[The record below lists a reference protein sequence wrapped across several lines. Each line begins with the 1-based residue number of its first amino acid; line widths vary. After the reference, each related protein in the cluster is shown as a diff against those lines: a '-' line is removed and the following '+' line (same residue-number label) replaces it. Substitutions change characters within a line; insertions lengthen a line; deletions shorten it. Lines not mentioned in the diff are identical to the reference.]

1 MNSEPVSSCRPSST
15 FGGAFCPAA
24 SGASPAAQAPS
35 MAAAPTREQ
44 QIAENYALV
53 RTIAMRMAQRLPGNV
68 DLDELTHM
76 GTLGLIDAVDRYDAS
91 RGVPLRGYAEI
102 RIRGAIVDGLRG
114 ADWTP
119 RAVRRNTARI
129 DDVRAQLRRR
139 LGRDPVREEMAQ
151 ALEVGPKEYDRLRS
165 DNEIRRL
172 VSLDAPP
179 ADEARGSLLDRLA
192 GENTSPLD
200 RWVAAEKFAALHAA
214 IEALPE
220 REREVVTAYYQ
231 DGQSLKEIGARLV
244 VSESRICQ
252 IHGQAVKRLQRVL
265 GADAGE

>member
-1 MNSEPVSSCRPSST
+1 MNSEPVSSYERSNERPQA
-15 FGGAFCPAA
+15 FGGAFRVA
-24 SGASPAAQAPS
+24 SSSATLP
-35 MAAAPTREQ
+35 AAPTREQ
-44 QIAENYALV
+44 QIAENYPLV
-53 RTIAMRMAQRLPGNV
+53 RTIAARMAQRLPGNV

-76 GTLGLIDAVDRYDAS
+76 GTLGLIDAVDRYDAA
-91 RGVPLRGYAEI
+91 RGVPLRAYAEI
-102 RIRGAIVDGLRG
+102 RIRGAIVDGLRD

-129 DDVRAQLRRR
+129 DEVRAQLRRR
-139 LGRDPVREEMAQ
+139 LGRDPAREEMAQ
-151 ALEVGPKEYDRLRS
+151 ALEVAPREYDRLRA

-179 ADEARGSLLDRLA
+179 ADDAQGSLLDRLEGDSA
-192 GENTSPLD
+192 SPLD

-231 DGQSLKEIGARLV
+231 GGQSLKQIGARLGV
-244 VSESRICQ
+244 TESRICQ

-265 GADAGE
+265 GADADE